1 VIAMLIRLSWS
12 RNVVRR
18 VAACYEGSTAAE
30 FGLTMPLLVLLAFG
44 AFDYGS
50 AYVEGVRLNGASRAG
65 AQQALYNSQEW
76 QNTDQMEQAAL
87 EEYVGHALTEE
98 EVAAMSVSATAEAF
112 CACTAGATLACTGT
126 CPGGAAPGQFVRVSM
141 SRAVPLTLPY
151 PWAEDD
157 AVTVGGQAVVRV
169 R

>member
-1 VIAMLIRLSWS
+1 MAMLIRCPLLLD
-12 RNVVRR
+12 VTRR
-18 VAACYEGSTAAE
+18 LGACRKGNTAIE
-30 FGLTMPLLVLLAFG
+30 FALTAPLLVLLAFG

-65 AQQALYNSQEW
+65 AQQALYNTQEW
-76 QNTDQMEQAAL
+76 QNTDEMEQAAL
-87 EEYVGHALTEE
+87 EEYVGHALTPE

-112 CACTAGATLACTGT
+112 CACTAGVTLVCTGT
-126 CPGGAAPGQFVRVSM
+126 CPGGDAPGQFVRVSM

-151 PWAEDD
+151 PWADND
-157 AVTVGGQAVVRV
+157 QVTVDGQAVVRV

>member
-1 VIAMLIRLSWS
+1 MAMLIRFS
-12 RNVVRR
+12 RFLHVVRR
-18 VAACYEGSTAAE
+18 VAACPEGSTAAE
-30 FGLTMPLLVLLAFG
+30 FGLSMPVLVLFAFG

-50 AYVEGVRLNGASRAG
+50 AYVESVRLNGASRAG
-65 AQQALYNSQEW
+65 TQQALYNSQEW
-76 QNTDQMEQAAL
+76 QNTDRMEQAAL
-87 EEYVGHALTEE
+87 EEYVGHALTSE
-98 EVAAMSVSATAEAF
+98 EVAAMSVAATAEAF

-126 CPGGAAPGQFVRVSM
+126 CPGGDAPGQFVRVSM

-151 PWAEDD
+151 PWADDD